1 VQKELEAKA
10 KANLHNGG
18 NRPSSRKKRAAINFQ
33 QEMDSCE
40 LGECTLIQCK
50 VGPMEKDEVLTF
62 KIRSRLFKETQIKK
76 FQKRVDI
83 SSKMIA
89 RVTRLPY
96 DANPNSVEPQV
107 GRVTT
112 EVFPSD
118 MGEASIPW
126 WVWLLAALGGLLL
139 LALIVLCLY
148 KCGFFKRK
156 RPDDSPEREP
166 LNSNG
171 YH

>member
-1 VQKELEAKA
+1 MV
-10 KANLHNGG
+10 
-18 NRPSSRKKRAAINFQ
+18 
-33 QEMDSCE
+33 
-40 LGECTLIQCK
+40 T
-50 VGPMEKDEVLTF
+50 
-62 KIRSRLFKETQIKK
+62 
-76 FQKRVDI
+76 
-83 SSKMIA
+83 

-96 DANPNSVEPQV
+96 QADPATVETQV

-139 LALIVLCLY
+139 LGLIVFCLY